1 METLIQAQS
10 LIAWGLTTLAGAF
23 AGSYLAGYLSKKGE
37 NLATHEDINKLVDQV
52 RAVTTATKEIEAK
65 ISNEVWDRQKRWE
78 LKRDV
83 LFEIIKRTGKVSDT
97 LTHIEAI
104 YQTQGWPSSGT
115 VKPEAKEALLEA
127 ITAFS
132 ASANEFDSAR
142 MLAGLV
148 CGKELEEAAHQF
160 NLVARNIVTALTH
173 GDAAAQTK
181 RTEFVPRMCA
191 VTVAVRKELEVDKQ
205 IELPRA
211 GIK

>member
-1 METLIQAQS
+1 METLVQAQS

-23 AGSYLAGYLSKKGE
+23 AGSYLAGYSSKKGE

-97 LTHIEAI
+97 LTRIEAI
-104 YQTQGWPSSGT
+104 YQTQGWPSSGA
-115 VKPEAKEALLEA
+115 VKPEAKEDLVEA

-132 ASANEFDSAR
+132 GSANEFETAG
-142 MLAGLV
+142 LLVGLV
-148 CGKELEEAAHQF
+148 CGNELVAAQHQF
-160 NLVARNIVTALTH
+160 LMSARNIVTALTN

-181 RTEFVPRMCA
+181 RKEFVPRMCA
-191 VTVAVRKELEVDKQ
+191 VTDAVRKEF
-205 IELPRA
+205 
-211 GIK
+211 GT